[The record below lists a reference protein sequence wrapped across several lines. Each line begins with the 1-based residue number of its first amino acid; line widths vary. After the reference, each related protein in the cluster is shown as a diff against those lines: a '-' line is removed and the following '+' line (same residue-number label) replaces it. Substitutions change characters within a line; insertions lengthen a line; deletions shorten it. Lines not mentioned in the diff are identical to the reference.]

1 MPVDTVCTNR
11 RHKEQLGSFLSHRRL
26 LFLHD
31 AQLWPATSA
40 GIVASRSMVSVANVG
55 AGAAI
60 EGDRDKGAGWSGTVE
75 IKPPWK
81 EVISQ

>member
-1 MPVDTVCTNR
+1 
-11 RHKEQLGSFLSHRRL
+11 
-26 LFLHD
+26 
-31 AQLWPATSA
+31 
-40 GIVASRSMVSVANVG
+40 MVSVANVG

-60 EGDRDKGAGWSGTVE
+60 EVDRDKGAGWSGTVE